1 MELMKQEVLDS
12 FTEGVGV
19 RGGVSRWAHSE
30 LLSSVVHR

>member
-19 RGGVSRWAHSE
+19 GGVSRWAHSE